1 MRPGLSRHWKGF
13 ETIIEGGTDMISVT
27 ALTFEMTK
35 DLIPGLGI
43 GRNECDGRP
52 VIVCDYPSGLLQA

>member
-27 ALTFEMTK
+27 ALTFEMTR
-35 DLIPGLGI
+35 DLIPGLEI
-43 GRNECDGRP
+43 GRDERDSRP
-52 VIVCDYPSGLLQA
+52 VIVHDYPSGPLQA